1 MFTFA
6 TRYRSQGVER
16 VYSYNWFG
24 IENGT
29 SCGSH
34 CLFDAGLVDPDGSTR
49 PAYSVFESKLASFS
63 R

>member
-6 TRYRSQGVER
+6 TRYRRQGVER

-24 IENGT
+24 IEKPG
-29 SCGSH
+29 CGAH
-34 CLFDAGLVDPDGSTR
+34 CRFDAGLVDPDGTPR
-49 PAYSVFESKLASFS
+49 PVYAVFKARISDFS